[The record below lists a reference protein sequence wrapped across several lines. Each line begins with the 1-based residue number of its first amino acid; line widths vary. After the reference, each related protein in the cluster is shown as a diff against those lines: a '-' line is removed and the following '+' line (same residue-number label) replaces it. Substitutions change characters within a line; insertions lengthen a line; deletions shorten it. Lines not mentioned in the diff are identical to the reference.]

1 MGCTR
6 NQEERALRKKSHISL
21 ARFIVQ
27 DMQIPAM
34 EEHWKAFYLGS
45 ILPDCV
51 PSFLTTKHEFDGT
64 FDRVKNRISGL
75 LEDEKGLEEH
85 ARVFMRRLGEVLHYL
100 ADYFTFPHNKI
111 YPGNIKDHCY
121 YEKELKFK
129 LREYVSSGEAFQD
142 RIETPELQTKE
153 AVFQFRMPMRSI
165 CGSSIPWRKTAC
177 TLCGSVI
184 RWCKPSYRF
193 GSRRQ
198 HRKHQ

>member
-1 MGCTR
+1 M
-6 NQEERALRKKSHISL
+6 RKKSHISL

-153 AVFQFRMPMRSI
+153 AVFQFIENAHEEYLRIKHSVEEDCMYIVRI
-165 CGSSIPWRKTAC
+165 CHQVVQAILQIREPQTA
-177 TLCGSVI
+177 
-184 RWCKPSYRF
+184 
-193 GSRRQ
+193 
-198 HRKHQ
+198 